1 MQGVCEVEFRRDANN
16 RALLMEINPR
26 LAGTIYNAVHS
37 GVDFPLLIWQ
47 WAAGLPVDR
56 VESYRTGV
64 RTRWLHGDLRWL
76 RDNQR
81 RVGRPDSMSRARA
94 LWTFTMEFAR
104 TRHYDCFD
112 WRDLGPVR
120 AELRATA
127 TAIRQSRNRSSF
139 LAETAPERGVMLSTT
154 EVLIIGAGP
163 FGVSISAHLRAL
175 GVDHQIV
182 GKPINTYRAHSP
194 VGMLLKSEPYASE
207 IASPHGGYDPKAYY
221 KLRGWEYVDRA
232 VAIPVDRFL
241 AYADWYIEQLVPGIR
256 DVAATEVEA
265 VNGGFRV
272 AFQDAETVMAR
283 KVILATGVIPYAHVA
298 PELLGLPS
306 DLVTHVSEHHQLDRF
321 KGRRVAMVGAGQS
334 ALETS
339 ALLHE
344 AGADVTII
352 ARIPQIN
359 WIEPNPA
366 TLSRLGHIRRPVTK
380 LCEGWHCAF
389 WNMPSAFRLLPQDV
403 RITKARTVLGPNG
416 SAWLKDR
423 VDGVIDTLTGT
434 RVREAVAQGS
444 GVRLRLDGP
453 RQSDIEVDHVIAGTG
468 YRIDPARLAFL
479 PERIRTRIATVNGF
493 PVVSRVGES
502 TVPGLYFVGAPAAVS
517 NGPSTRFIAGTH
529 NMAAKLARAVAH
541 RGPEWAHSDPVPA
554 GVSSDVVQ
562 SSDDAAIGETV

>member
-1 MQGVCEVEFRRDANN
+1 V
-16 RALLMEINPR
+16 
-26 LAGTIYNAVHS
+26 
-37 GVDFPLLIWQ
+37 
-47 WAAGLPVDR
+47 
-56 VESYRTGV
+56 
-64 RTRWLHGDLRWL
+64 
-76 RDNQR
+76 
-81 RVGRPDSMSRARA
+81 
-94 LWTFTMEFAR
+94 
-104 TRHYDCFD
+104 
-112 WRDLGPVR
+112 
-120 AELRATA
+120 
-127 TAIRQSRNRSSF
+127 
-139 LAETAPERGVMLSTT
+139 STT

-207 IASPHGGYDPKAYY
+207 IASPQGGYDPKAYY

-256 DVAATEVEA
+256 DVTATEIEA
-265 VNGGFRV
+265 VSGGFRV
-272 AFQDAETVMAR
+272 AFQDAEAVTAR
-283 KVILATGVIPYAHVA
+283 KVILATGVIPYAHIS
-298 PELLGLPS
+298 PELSGLSS
-306 DLVTHVSEHHQLDRF
+306 DLVTHVSEHHHLERF
-321 KGRRVAMVGAGQS
+321 KGRRVAVVGAGQS

-359 WIEPNPA
+359 WIAPNPP
-366 TLSRLGHIRRPVTK
+366 TLSRIGHIRRPVTK

-389 WNMPSAFRLLPQDV
+389 WNTPSAFRLLPQDMRV
-403 RITKARTVLGPNG
+403 TKARTVLGPNG

-444 GVRLRLDGP
+444 GVQLRLDGP
-453 RQSDIEVDHVIAGTG
+453 KRSDIEVDHVVAGTG
-468 YRIDPARLAFL
+468 FRIDPARLPFL
-479 PERIRTRIATVNGF
+479 PERLRTRIATVNGF

-529 NMAAKLARAVAH
+529 NMAARLARAAAPGGSKPG
-541 RGPEWAHSDPVPA
+541 RSESVPA
-554 GVSSDVVQ
+554 AVSNDVLR
-562 SSDDAAIGETV
+562 SSDDAAVGETV